1 MRTVYKIDNSR
12 ESFFTAVFYA
22 YNDKS
27 AYLTSAEIFQ
37 PQLEDTVLCLESE
50 DDKAERVKRTISK
63 ADPRARHELE
73 RILRSNHLEREQ
85 IAFEYLKLVIK
96 HGKSARERL
105 TISAVRKAM
114 DEVKKVGYEAHRL
127 HGFLRFQECENGI
140 YYGACSPDN
149 DILELLVP
157 HFVARFRNQAFVIH
171 DVKRG
176 KAVLYNGE
184 KNIVVPVKDASF
196 YVTEREKSIVALWK
210 KYYHTVAIPKRKN
223 LRLMKNYM
231 PVRYWKYMCEKDGD
245 DAN

>member
-1 MRTVYKIDNSR
+1 MRRIYRIDKSL

-22 YNDKS
+22 YNDKN

-37 PQLEDTVLCLESE
+37 PELEDTIFRLESE
-50 DDKAERVKRTISK
+50 SDKAERVQRTIYKTDPK
-63 ADPRARHELE
+63 AKREIE
-73 RILRSNHLEREQ
+73 RILRSNHFEREQ

-105 TISAVRKAM
+105 TISAVRRAM
-114 DEVKKVGYEAHRL
+114 DEVKKVGHEVHRL
-127 HGFLRFQECENGI
+127 HGFLRFQECENGV

-149 DILELLVP
+149 DILELLIP
-157 HFVARFRNQAFVIH
+157 HFVARFTNQAFIIH

-184 KNIVVPVKDASF
+184 KYLVVPAKNASF
-196 YVTEREKSIVALWK
+196 HLTEREKSVVALWK

-231 PVRYWKYMCEKDGD
+231 PVRYWKYMCEKDAD
-245 DAN
+245 DLR